1 MEIFT
6 SQPVFSGFTL
16 ERELRSTA
24 RSRILLVRSN
34 TDRRRYIYRV
44 FSGNGE
50 VYRRLRDVDCPHLPR
65 IYRVEETEAAVHVLE
80 EYIQGD
86 TLAFLLEGGTLPQD
100 QARKILLQLCRGL
113 KVLHGLGAVHRDI
126 KPENIILRGSDAV
139 LIDFDASRL
148 RKENTT
154 TDTRIMGTTGYAAPE
169 QYGFTQTDARTDIY
183 SLGILLNEM
192 LTGQH
197 PSQTLAKGKFRP
209 IIEKCTRIN
218 ASQRFASVG
227 ELSAAL
233 EAAGRARGWYFLIPA
248 ILTLALLL
256 LPGLRQKPPA
266 EAQPATDSPS
276 ETQATES
283 PALTLPPAK
292 LAAATGCRVEE
303 EPWSGDEIGHVT
315 DFTCDM
321 DGDGQEEFYRFG
333 ICMHNMPFVP
343 HSYYDRCNVSP
354 GSTAQR
360 TPHACVWQIGE
371 DGTMLK
377 ALDFAELLT
386 EVELT
391 LYRVDDFDSPAPF
404 LHSQPDIWP
413 GYTLVTFRPKASGTW
428 VYEMTAKF
436 GDLELAATYASVFV
450 FVQ

>member
-1 MEIFT
+1 MGIFT
-6 SQPVFSGFTL
+6 FQPIFDGLVT
-16 ERELRSTA
+16 EKELRSTA
-24 RSRILLVRSN
+24 RSKILLVRDSS
-34 TDRRRYIYRV
+34 DRKRYIYRV

-65 IYRVEETEAAVHVLE
+65 IYRVEETQEAVHVLE

-100 QARKILLQLCRGL
+100 QARQILLQLCRAL

-126 KPENIILRGSDAV
+126 KPENIILRGSEAV

-148 RKENTT
+148 RKENNT

-169 QYGFTQTDARTDIY
+169 QYGFTQTDSRTDIY

-197 PSQTLAKGKFRP
+197 PSQSLAKGKFRP

-218 ASQRFASVG
+218 ASQRYGSVR
-227 ELSAAL
+227 ELTIAL
-233 EAAGRARGWYFLIPA
+233 ETHRRGWIRYLLIPA
-248 ILTLALLL
+248 ILALALLL
-256 LPGLRQKPPA
+256 LPGRQKKPPT
-266 EAQPATDSPS
+266 ETQPAG

-292 LAAATGCRVEE
+292 LAAAAGCRVEE
-303 EPWSGDEIGHVT
+303 EPWEGDTAGCVT
-315 DFTCDM
+315 DFTCDV
-321 DGDGQEEFYRFG
+321 DGDGVEEHYRFG
-333 ICMHNMPFVP
+333 VCMHNMPFVP
-343 HSYYDRCNVSP
+343 HSYYDRCEVSS
-354 GSTAQR
+354 GAIVER
-360 TPHACVWQIGE
+360 TPHACVWKIE
-371 DGTMLK
+371 SDGSMVK

-386 EVELT
+386 DVELT
-391 LYRVDDFDSPAPF
+391 LYRVDDFDSPTPS

-413 GYTLVTFRPKASGTW
+413 CFTLVTFRPKASGTW

-436 GDLELAATYASVFV
+436 GDLKLTASYASIFV
-450 FVQ
+450 FVE

>member
-1 MEIFT
+1 MGNFKF
-6 SQPVFSGFTL
+6 QPVFPGFTT
-16 ERELRSTA
+16 EKELRSTA
-24 RSRILLVRSN
+24 RSKILLVRDG
-34 TDRRRYIYRV
+34 TDHKRYIYRV

-50 VYRRLRDVDCPHLPR
+50 VYRKLRDVDCPHLPR
-65 IYRVEETEAAVHVLE
+65 IYQVEETGEAVHVLE

-86 TLAFLLEGGTLPQD
+86 TLAFLLEGGTLSPD
-100 QARKILLQLCRGL
+100 QAGKILLQLCQGL

-126 KPENIILRGSDAV
+126 KPENIILRGSEAV
-139 LIDFDASRL
+139 LIDFDTSRL

-197 PSQTLAKGKFRP
+197 PSQILAKGKFRP

-218 ASQRFASVG
+218 ASQRFHSVR

-233 EAAGRARGWYFLIPA
+233 ETAGRPRGWYCLLPA
-248 ILTLALLL
+248 VLVLALLL
-256 LPGLRQKPPA
+256 LPGFLQESLP
-266 EAQPATDSPS
+266 ETQPATESAVES
-276 ETQATES
+276 QATEAPS
-283 PALTLPPAK
+283 LPLPPAK
-292 LAAATGCRVEE
+292 LAAATGCRVAE
-303 EPWSGDEIGHVT
+303 EPWSGDEIGQVT

-321 DGDGQEEFYRFG
+321 DGDGEEEFYRFG

-343 HSYYDRCNVSP
+343 HSYFDRCDIPP

-386 EVELT
+386 DVELT
-391 LYRVDDFDSPAPF
+391 LYRVDDFDSPAPS

-413 GYTLVTFRPKASGTW
+413 GYTLVNFRPTASGTW
-428 VYEMTAKF
+428 AYEMTAKF
-436 GDLELAATYASVFV
+436 GDLELAASHASIFV
-450 FVQ
+450 LVE